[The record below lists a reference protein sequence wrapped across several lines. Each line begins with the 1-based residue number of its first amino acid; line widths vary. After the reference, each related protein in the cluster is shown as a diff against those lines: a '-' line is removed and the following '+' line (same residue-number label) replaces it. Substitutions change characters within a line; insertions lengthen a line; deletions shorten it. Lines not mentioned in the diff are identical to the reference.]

1 MMQFSK
7 LGRLAAAAIVVAGLG
22 AGSALADDPSPEHI
36 KAARATIAAVGAT
49 ANFDTILPTIAG
61 QIKQQLIQATPN
73 FEPTITEI
81 VDAQA
86 IEIAARRAAL
96 EQEAAKVYAQSFSME
111 ELNAITAFYTSP
123 AGKKLLENGPIAQR
137 ELAQAADLWATGI
150 SRDLS
155 KASTD
160 AINAALAA
168 QDDKNKAQ
176 QQ

>member
-22 AGSALADDPSPEHI
+22 AGNAFAADPSPEHI

-49 ANFDTILPTIAG
+49 ANFDAILPTIAG
-61 QIKQQLIQATPN
+61 QIKEQLIQATPN
-73 FEPTITEI
+73 YEPVITEI
-81 VDAQA
+81 VDEKA
-86 IEIAARRAAL
+86 IEIAARRADL
-96 EQEAAKVYAQSFSME
+96 EQEAAKVYAQTFTME
-111 ELNAITAFYTSP
+111 ELNAITTFYTSP

-137 ELAQAADLWATGI
+137 ELAKAADIWATGI

-160 AINAALAA
+160 AINAKLAA
-168 QDDKNKAQ
+168 QDKSAPQ
-176 QQ
+176 Q

>member
-22 AGSALADDPSPEHI
+22 AGSAFADDPSPEHV

-49 ANFDTILPTIAG
+49 VNFDTILPTIAG
-61 QIKQQLIQATPN
+61 QIKQQLIQAQPN
-73 FEPTITEI
+73 YEPVITEI
-81 VDAQA
+81 VDEEA
-86 IEIAARRAAL
+86 IKIAARRSAL
-96 EQEAAKVYAQSFSME
+96 EQEAAKVYAKTFTVE

-137 ELAQAADLWATGI
+137 ELATAADTWATGI

-160 AINAALAA
+160 AINAKLSAA
-168 QDDKNKAQ
+168 DKAKAPQ
-176 QQ
+176 Q

>member
-36 KAARATIAAVGAT
+36 KAARATITAVGAT
-49 ANFDTILPTIAG
+49 VNFDTILPTIAG

-73 FEPTITEI
+73 FESVITEI
-81 VDAQA
+81 VDNKA
-86 IEIAARRAAL
+86 IEIAARRADL
-96 EQEAAKVYAQSFSME
+96 EQEAAKVYAATFTQD
-111 ELNAITAFYTSP
+111 ELTAITAFYTSP

-137 ELAQAADLWATGI
+137 ELAKAADIWATGI

-155 KASTD
+155 KAATD
-160 AINAALAA
+160 AINAELSSQENTAA
-168 QDDKNKAQ
+168 PQ
-176 QQ
+176 Q

>member
-22 AGSALADDPSPEHI
+22 AGSAFAEDPSPEHI

-61 QIKQQLIQATPN
+61 QIKEQLIQATPN
-73 FEPTITEI
+73 FESVITEI
-81 VDAQA
+81 VDDQA
-86 IEIAARRAAL
+86 IKIAARRSNL
-96 EQEAAKVYAQSFSME
+96 EQEAAKVYAQTFSVE

-123 AGKKLLENGPIAQR
+123 VGKKLLENGPIAQR
-137 ELAQAADLWATGI
+137 ELAKAADIWATGI

-160 AINAALAA
+160 AINSKLAS
-168 QDDKNKAQ
+168 QSKAPQ
-176 QQ
+176 Q

>member
-22 AGSALADDPSPEHI
+22 AGSALAEDPSPEHT

-49 ANFDTILPTIAG
+49 VNFDTILPTIAG

-73 FEPTITEI
+73 YEPVITDI
-81 VDAQA
+81 VDAEA
-86 IEIAARRAAL
+86 IKIAARRSAL
-96 EQEAAKVYAQSFSME
+96 EQEAAKVYAQTFTIE

-137 ELAQAADLWATGI
+137 ELAAAADLWATGI

-160 AINAALAA
+160 AINTKLAA
-168 QDDKNKAQ
+168 EDKAKAPQ
-176 QQ
+176 Q

>member
-7 LGRLAAAAIVVAGLG
+7 LGRLAAAAVVVAGLG
-22 AGSALADDPSPEHI
+22 AGSAFAEDASPEHI

-49 ANFDTILPTIAG
+49 VNFDTILPTIAG

-73 FEPTITEI
+73 YEPVITEI
-81 VDAQA
+81 VDDEA
-86 IEIAARRAAL
+86 IKIAARRSNL
-96 EQEAAKVYAQSFSME
+96 EQEAAKVYAQTFTME

-137 ELAQAADLWATGI
+137 ELAKAADIWATGI

-155 KASTD
+155 KATTD
-160 AINAALAA
+160 AINTKLAA
-168 QDDKNKAQ
+168 EEKAKAPQ
-176 QQ
+176 Q

>member
-22 AGSALADDPSPEHI
+22 ATSAFAADPSPEHL

-61 QIKQQLIQATPN
+61 QIKGQLIQAQPN

-81 VDAQA
+81 VDAEA
-86 IEIAARRAAL
+86 IKIAARRSAL
-96 EQEAAKVYAQSFSME
+96 EQEAAKVYAQTFSVE
-111 ELNAITAFYTSP
+111 ELNAITAFYTSA

-137 ELAQAADLWATGI
+137 ELAGAADLWATGI

-160 AINAALAA
+160 AINANLGAT
-168 QDDKNKAQ
+168 NKTEAPQ
-176 QQ
+176 Q

>member
-1 MMQFSK
+1 MMQFTK

-22 AGSALADDPSPEHI
+22 AAHASAEDASPEHV

-49 ANFDTILPTIAG
+49 AGFDSILPTIAG
-61 QIKQQLIQATPN
+61 QIKEQLIQATPN
-73 FEPTITEI
+73 FEPVISEI
-81 VDAQA
+81 VDEKA
-86 IEIAARRAAL
+86 IEIAKRRSDL
-96 EQEAAKVYAQSFSME
+96 EQEAAKVYAQTFTME

-137 ELAQAADLWATGI
+137 ELAKAADIWATGI

-160 AINAALAA
+160 AINAKLAA
-168 QDDKNKAQ
+168 EDKAKAPKQ
-176 QQ
+176 